1 MYVYKKSYK
10 NSCEKQSVF
19 LKNSGKSKRVTSIFL
34 NTVGHFNNLLALFRA
49 FTDVLQEASFITNLR
64 MKVI

>member
-34 NTVGHFNNLLALFRA
+34 NTVGHFNNLLALF
-49 FTDVLQEASFITNLR
+49 
-64 MKVI
+64 